1 MTYSTDQENEV
12 SKIVI
17 YLWIQIEGED
27 FNSNE
32 VFNLAGCT
40 MKYGPLNRPIIA
52 HVVTERCVEKGE
64 VTLQLNYFFQV
75 QKFFT
80 PNFGK
85 ISAQPHTSDY
95 SYSSWIKKTMA
106 TTVDDLW
113 VTALF

>member
-1 MTYSTDQENEV
+1 MTYSTDQENEF
-12 SKIVI
+12 SKIAV

-32 VFNLAGCT
+32 VLNLAGCT
-40 MKYGPLNRPIIA
+40 LKYGPLNRPIIA
-52 HVVTERCVEKGE
+52 HVVTERCAEKGE

-85 ISAQPHTSDY
+85 ISAQPHNS
-95 SYSSWIKKTMA
+95 
-106 TTVDDLW
+106 
-113 VTALF
+113 LFIQFLDKENNGDNSR